1 MFNRKCKIT
10 YIAHGATLF
19 TENHKLSGGK
29 QYPPI
34 NKNGEEQMYKIVNF
48 IKNRG
53 VKNDKIIS
61 GPSLST
67 VQSSEIIAE
76 ELRKDFTINE
86 NLLPRNYGVW
96 DGLTFEQIKKK
107 YPDLSE
113 KSANQLLFETPD
125 KGESLQ
131 EFISRIN
138 LCIKDIIDESLGKRL
153 IVVTHPAI
161 IRSAICLAL
170 NIPIKEQFNIYLR
183 TGSASQISYFT
194 DGAVLKYSN
203 YVPLF

>member
-10 YIAHGATLF
+10 YIAHGATIF
-19 TENHKLSGGK
+19 TENHKLSSGY

-34 NKNGEEQMYKIVNF
+34 NKNGETQMYKIVEF

-61 GPSLST
+61 GPALST
-67 VQSSEIIAE
+67 VQSAEIIAE
-76 ELRKDFTINE
+76 ELKKDFIIE
-86 NLLPRNYGVW
+86 EGLLPRNYGDW

-107 YPDLSE
+107 NPELKE
-113 KSANQLLFETPD
+113 KSHIQLLLETPQN
-125 KGESLQ
+125 GEDL
-131 EFISRIN
+131 EAFNKRIKYCIESIIEEN
-138 LCIKDIIDESLGKRL
+138 LEKRL
-153 IVVTHPAI
+153 IVVTHPVI

-170 NIPIKEQFNIYLR
+170 NIPISEQYNIYVK
-183 TGSASQISYFT
+183 TGSANQISYFN

-203 YVPLF
+203 YVPLI